1 MLTWRVFAEPVT
13 KMHTCILAI
22 VIHKLCIVMCMVP
35 FKMFSLVERSTTVD
49 AGGEGTGEIVLSF
62 DGIMISD
69 KLSDID
75 ELEVSSSGSSLT

>member
-1 MLTWRVFAEPVT
+1 
-13 KMHTCILAI
+13 
-22 VIHKLCIVMCMVP
+22 MVP
-35 FKMFSLVERSTTVD
+35 FEMFSLVEHSTTVD
-49 AGGEGTGEIVLSF
+49 AGGKGTGEIVLSF

>member
-1 MLTWRVFAEPVT
+1 
-13 KMHTCILAI
+13 
-22 VIHKLCIVMCMVP
+22 
-35 FKMFSLVERSTTVD
+35 MFSHVGSVSTKK
-49 AGGEGTGEIVLSF
+49 AGGGGTGEIVLSF